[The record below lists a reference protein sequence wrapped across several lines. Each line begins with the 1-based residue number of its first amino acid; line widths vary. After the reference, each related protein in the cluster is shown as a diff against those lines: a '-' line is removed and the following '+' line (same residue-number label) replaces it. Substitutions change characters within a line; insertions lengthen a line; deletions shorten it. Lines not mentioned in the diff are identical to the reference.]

1 MYTFYLTYHLLFYIR
16 DGSSSF
22 PHLHLTVRSNLSLS
36 DAKMLV
42 HPPHRVRCQKCNKS
56 FANSNSLGNHE
67 RNFHEDN
74 DSDTSTDVLS
84 DEEIATLSKTPKATT
99 LDCPQCDRSF
109 KDRTTLA
116 NHKKFF
122 HKKKGK
128 LSKAK
133 NEVIF
138 HEDQSSCDSDMETD
152 SEIDTGSEKDTESD
166 TDSEESNSN
175 DSCIETDDD
184 DDMETDSKSEIVSN
198 HPPVNPKIKRLYQS
212 RAVKKIFKK
221 QNMTPERMG
230 KALKMCSDMDCI
242 EIDEYLK
249 VFEMMR
255 ENKIDEIIENNKYL
269 KVIHVLFNGLKE
281 GWIPICG
288 LHLVKLDVHTD
299 DAGKSMFEL
308 IDKFKNDLSK
318 KKMVALISKNRE
330 LICDTFDR
338 FTEPMMHYIELR
350 KNYLTGFQARFEQ
363 DRDFRER
370 VLKKTIKDD

>member
-1 MYTFYLTYHLLFYIR
+1 MTN
-16 DGSSSF
+16 G
-22 PHLHLTVRSNLSLS
+22 TVECSE
-36 DAKMLV
+36 
-42 HPPHRVRCQKCNKS
+42 CNGIFK
-56 FANSNSLGNHE
+56 NKNSLGHHKRSFHMNH
-67 RNFHEDN
+67 DGD
-74 DSDTSTDVLS
+74 DSDSDASSSTDVLS
-84 DEEIATLSKTPKATT
+84 VDGSNSPFKPRKSANLRFE
-99 LDCPQCDRSF
+99 CPQCSRPF
-109 KDRTTLA
+109 KNKTTLS

-122 HKKKGK
+122 HKKTKVA
-128 LSKAK
+128 SKPD
-133 NEVIF
+133 
-138 HEDQSSCDSDMETD
+138 HSDMDQSSQDEDESRTNRNHDSATEGDTDTEKSTSEHSNMSTD
-152 SEIDTGSEKDTESD
+152 SENDMDSEKGQTY
-166 TDSEESNSN
+166 
-175 DSCIETDDD
+175 SCIDSDGSSDD
-184 DDMETDSKSEIVSN
+184 DDMETDSKSKIVSN

-269 KVIHVLFNGLKE
+269 EVIHVLFNGLKE

-318 KKMVALISKNRE
+318 KKMVALISKNKE

-350 KNYLTGFQARFEQ
+350 KNYLNGFQARFE
-363 DRDFRER
+363 
-370 VLKKTIKDD
+370 